1 MYGVGASPFGEALVA
16 WGREGITHLS
26 LHDVVTLDDVTSAEL
41 AALTRDDRMASE
53 WIDRAF
59 RTAAPINRCP
69 IHPTGT
75 PFQQRVWD
83 ALRAIPAG
91 ETRTYGDIAAQIG
104 APRAARAVGAAVG
117 ANPIAWLIPCHRV
130 LPAGGGLGGF
140 RWGTQR
146 KAAML
151 SHERHMASMEP

>member
-1 MYGVGASPFGEALVA
+1 MYGVGTSPFGEALVA

-26 LHDVVTLDDVTSAEL
+26 LHDVVTPDDVTSAEL

-53 WIDRAF
+53 WIGRAF
-59 RTAAPINRCP
+59 RTTAPGNRCP

-91 ETRTYGDIAAQIG
+91 ETHTYGAIAAHIG

-130 LPAGGGLGGF
+130 LPATGGIGGF
-140 RWGTQR
+140 RWGPER
-146 KAAML
+146 KRAML
-151 SHERHMASMEP
+151 TAEGGRETR